1 MELDP
6 NMLVSTLA
14 NKDNDGLGGGNGL
27 LWIFLLILFWGGGN
41 GFNHR
46 GGDAAIEGQIEAAIA
61 KAGTKGLSDTAIL
74 NAIQGNKES
83 IAQISNTLGVQFEA
97 VRSTLASMT
106 NGMCDLGYKLGQDT
120 ASLMSAI
127 SGGNASLSRQLAD
140 CCCANQRAI
149 DAAKYDMAS
158 GFCQT
163 NTNIDKST
171 FQLERYVDH
180 KFEQAQLENRAGF
193 QGLRDYLVEE
203 KIAGLQNELQS
214 AQLALQNNSQTK
226 ALMDYIDSKCVSA
239 AAPSKT
245 PASSS

>member
-6 NMLVSTLA
+6 NMLVSALA
-14 NKDNDGLGGGNGL
+14 NKDNDDLGGNGL

-41 GFNHR
+41 GFGYNR
-46 GGDAAIEGQIEAAIA
+46 GGNAAVEGQIEAAIA
-61 KAGTKGLSDTAIL
+61 KAEAKGLSDTAIL
-74 NAIQGNKES
+74 SAIQGNKES

-106 NGMCDLGYKLGQDT
+106 NGICDLGYKLGQDT
-120 ASLMSAI
+120 ASLMSAV

-140 CCCANQRAI
+140 CCCANQRGI
-149 DAAKYDMAS
+149 DAVKYDMAS

-171 FQLERYVDH
+171 FHLERYVDK
-180 KFEQAQLENRAGF
+180 KFEQAQFENRAGF
-193 QGLRDYLVEE
+193 QGIRDYLVGE
-203 KIAGLQNELQS
+203 KINALQNELQS

-226 ALMDYIDSKCVSA
+226 AIMDYIDSKCV
-239 AAPSKT
+239 AAPST
-245 PASSS
+245 PSTTPQ

>member
-14 NKDNDGLGGGNGL
+14 NKDNDGLGGNGL

-41 GFNHR
+41 GFGYNR
-46 GGDAAIEGQIEAAIA
+46 GGNAAVEGQIEAAIA
-61 KAGTKGLSDTAIL
+61 KAESKGLSDTAIL
-74 NAIQGNKES
+74 SAIQGNKES

-106 NGMCDLGYKLGQDT
+106 NGICDLGYKLGQDT
-120 ASLMSAI
+120 ASLMSAV

-140 CCCANQRAI
+140 CCCATQRSI
-149 DAAKYDMAS
+149 DAVKYDMAS

-171 FQLERYVDH
+171 FHIERYVDK
-180 KFEQAQLENRAGF
+180 KFEQAQFENRAGF
-193 QGLRDYLVEE
+193 QGIRDYLVGE
-203 KIAGLQNELQS
+203 KINALQNELQS

-226 ALMDYIDSKCVSA
+226 ALMDYIDSKCV
-239 AAPSKT
+239 AAPST
-245 PASSS
+245 PSTTPQ

>member
-6 NMLVSTLA
+6 NMLVSALA
-14 NKDNDGLGGGNGL
+14 NKDSDDLGGNGL

-41 GFNHR
+41 GFGYNNR
-46 GGDAAIEGQIEAAIA
+46 GGNAAVEGQIEAAIA
-61 KAGTKGLSDTAIL
+61 KAEAKGLSDTAIL
-74 NAIQGNKES
+74 SAIQGNKES

-140 CCCANQRAI
+140 CCCANQRGI
-149 DAAKYDMAS
+149 DAIKYDMAS

-171 FQLERYVDH
+171 FHLERYVDK
-180 KFEQAQLENRAGF
+180 KFEQAQFENRAGF
-193 QGLRDYLVEE
+193 QGIRDYLVGE
-203 KIAGLQNELQS
+203 KISALQNELQS

-226 ALMDYIDSKCVSA
+226 AIMDYIDSKCTSTT
-239 AAPSKT
+239 APST
-245 PASSS
+245 PTP

>member
-41 GFNHR
+41 GFGNR
-46 GGDAAIEGQIEAAIA
+46 VGDTAAIEGQIEAAIA
-61 KAGTKGLSDTAIL
+61 KAGSKGLSDTAIL

-106 NGMCDLGYKLGQDT
+106 NGVCDLGYKLGQDT

-149 DAAKYDMAS
+149 DAVKYDMAS

-163 NTNIDKST
+163 NTNIDKSA

-180 KFEQAQLENRAGF
+180 KFEQAQSENRAGF
-193 QGLRDYLVEE
+193 QGLRDYLVGE
-203 KIAGLQNELQS
+203 KINALQNELQS
-214 AQLALQNNSQTK
+214 AQLALQNNNQTR

-239 AAPSKT
+239 APST
-245 PASSS
+245 PSTTPQ

>member
-41 GFNHR
+41 GFGNR
-46 GGDAAIEGQIEAAIA
+46 VGDTAAIEGQIEAAIA
-61 KAGTKGLSDTAIL
+61 KAGSKGLSDTAIL

-106 NGMCDLGYKLGQDT
+106 NGICDLGYKLGQDT

-140 CCCANQRAI
+140 CCCATQRGI
-149 DAAKYDMAS
+149 DAVKYDMAS

-180 KFEQAQLENRAGF
+180 KFEQAQSENRAGF
-193 QGLRDYLVEE
+193 QGLRDYLVGE
-203 KIAGLQNELQS
+203 KISALQSELQS

-226 ALMDYIDSKCVSA
+226 ALMDYIDSKCV
-239 AAPSKT
+239 AAPST
-245 PASSS
+245 PSTTPQ

>member
-14 NKDNDGLGGGNGL
+14 NKDNDDLGGNGL

-41 GFNHR
+41 GFGN
-46 GGDAAIEGQIEAAIA
+46 GGNPAVEGQIEAAIA
-61 KAGTKGLSDTAIL
+61 KAGQKGLSDTAIL

-180 KFEQAQLENRAGF
+180 KFEQAQSENRAGF
-193 QGLRDYLVEE
+193 QGLRDYLVGE
-203 KIAGLQNELQS
+203 KINALENELQS

-239 AAPSKT
+239 APSTPST
-245 PASSS
+245 PA

>member
-1 MELDP
+1 M
-6 NMLVSTLA
+6 
-14 NKDNDGLGGGNGL
+14 
-27 LWIFLLILFWGGGN
+27 
-41 GFNHR
+41 
-46 GGDAAIEGQIEAAIA
+46 
-61 KAGTKGLSDTAIL
+61 
-74 NAIQGNKES
+74 
-83 IAQISNTLGVQFEA
+83 QFEA
-97 VRSTLASMT
+97 VRGTLASMT
-106 NGMCDLGYKLGQDT
+106 NGICDLGYKLGQDT
-120 ASLMSAI
+120 ASLMSAV

-180 KFEQAQLENRAGF
+180 KFEQAQSENRAGF
-193 QGLRDYLVEE
+193 QGLRDYLVGE
-203 KIAGLQNELQS
+203 KISALENELQS

-239 AAPSKT
+239 AAPST
-245 PASSS
+245 PSAGK

>member
-14 NKDNDGLGGGNGL
+14 NKDNDGIGGNGL

-41 GFNHR
+41 GFNYR
-46 GGDAAIEGQIEAAIA
+46 GGNPAVEGQIEAAIA
-61 KAGTKGLSDTAIL
+61 KAESKGLSDTAIL
-74 NAIQGNKES
+74 SAIQGNKES

-106 NGMCDLGYKLGQDT
+106 NGICDLGYKLGQDT
-120 ASLMSAI
+120 ASLMSAV

-171 FQLERYVDH
+171 FHIERYVDK
-180 KFEQAQLENRAGF
+180 KFEQAQFENRAGF
-193 QGLRDYLVEE
+193 QGIRDYLVGE
-203 KIAGLQNELQS
+203 KISGLQNELQS
-214 AQLALQNNSQTK
+214 AQLALQNNAQTK

-239 AAPSKT
+239 APST
-245 PASSS
+245 PSTTPQ

>member
-41 GFNHR
+41 GFGNR
-46 GGDAAIEGQIEAAIA
+46 VGDTAAIEGKIDDAIA
-61 KAGTKGLSDTAIL
+61 KDGSKGLSETAIL

-83 IAQISNTLGVQFEA
+83 IAQISNTLGVQFEG
-97 VRSTLASMT
+97 VRSTLASMN

-180 KFEQAQLENRAGF
+180 KFEQAQSENRAGF

-239 AAPSKT
+239 APST
-245 PASSS
+245 PTA

>member
-14 NKDNDGLGGGNGL
+14 NKDNDGLGGNGL

-41 GFNHR
+41 GFGYNR
-46 GGDAAIEGQIEAAIA
+46 GGNAAVEGQIEAAIA
-61 KAGTKGLSDTAIL
+61 KAEAKGLSDTAIL
-74 NAIQGNKES
+74 SAIQGNKES

-97 VRSTLASMT
+97 VRGTLASMT
-106 NGMCDLGYKLGQDT
+106 NGICDLGYKLGQDT
-120 ASLMSAI
+120 ASLMSAV

-140 CCCANQRAI
+140 CCCANQRAV
-149 DAAKYDMAS
+149 DAVKYDMAS

-171 FQLERYVDH
+171 FHIERYVDK
-180 KFEQAQLENRAGF
+180 KFEQAQFENRAGF
-193 QGLRDYLVEE
+193 QGIRDYLVGE
-203 KIAGLQNELQS
+203 KINALQNELQS

-239 AAPSKT
+239 AAPST
-245 PASSS
+245 PSAGK

>member
-14 NKDNDGLGGGNGL
+14 NKDNDGLGGNGL

-41 GFNHR
+41 GFGYNR
-46 GGDAAIEGQIEAAIA
+46 GGNAAVEGQIEAAIA
-61 KAGTKGLSDTAIL
+61 KAEAKGLSDTAIL
-74 NAIQGNKES
+74 SAIQGNKES

-106 NGMCDLGYKLGQDT
+106 NGICDLGYKLGQDT

-140 CCCANQRAI
+140 CCCATQRSI
-149 DAAKYDMAS
+149 DAVKYDMAS

-171 FQLERYVDH
+171 FHIERYVDK
-180 KFEQAQLENRAGF
+180 KFEQAQFENRAGF
-193 QGLRDYLVEE
+193 QGIRDYLVGE
-203 KIAGLQNELQS
+203 KINALQNELQS

-239 AAPSKT
+239 APSTPST
-245 PASSS
+245 PA